1 MFGVK
6 EKTEEPKKDS
16 VEYADYEIVRKS
28 KVGDFLRDN
37 TEFFIVDMDKKK
49 VYCSSD
55 LRMREIS
62 EKIDNENTFVIK
74 KASYSI

>member
-6 EKTEEPKKDS
+6 EKTEEPKNVS

-28 KVGDFLRDN
+28 KVGDFLRDS